1 MLSSVAARLK
11 QVRKSCGLSQ
21 HVFAQQLGVAVRSYR
36 AYELN
41 ERALSEVTIGGL
53 ASLGVSI
60 NWLLNGKGE
69 MRGPT
74 TEDYQRME
82 VLVRYWESSS
92 ELLSAN
98 MRDAQ
103 AAVAEK
109 LGEEEA
115 ENLFDVPGRIN
126 ISDVHFPYATE
137 NRVPGV
143 AEKGKNRE
151 I

>member
-1 MLSSVAARLK
+1 
-11 QVRKSCGLSQ
+11 
-21 HVFAQQLGVAVRSYR
+21 
-36 AYELN
+36 
-41 ERALSEVTIGGL
+41 
-53 ASLGVSI
+53 
-60 NWLLNGKGE
+60 
-69 MRGPT
+69 
-74 TEDYQRME
+74 ME

-98 MRDAQ
+98 IRDAQ

-115 ENLFDVPGRIN
+115 ENLFDVPGRIK
-126 ISDVHFPYATE
+126 ISGVHFPYATE